1 MNPFA
6 LYQDIVAKV
15 SKKLELSQDLQQTL
29 LTPNAVHQ
37 ETLHITRDDESIVAL
52 PAYRVQFS
60 NARGPYKGGI
70 RFHPAADLDEVK
82 TLAALMAVK
91 TAVVGIPL
99 GGGKGGVV
107 VDPKKYSKR
116 EIQEI
121 SRAWMRAMAHVVG
134 VDKDIPAPDVYTTP
148 EIMGYMLDEYE
159 KTVGKSEPGVIT
171 GKPIALGGSKGRDTA
186 TSQGGAYVVLAL
198 CEKLDKKPS
207 ETTVAVQGFG
217 NAGYHI
223 ARILAD
229 EGFIVVAVS
238 DSQGGVYAKQGL
250 DIAQVANAKD
260 SSGSVTSYTGE
271 TIAKISNN
279 EILTCAC
286 DILIPAALN
295 DVITEANAKDV
306 QASIIVEL
314 ANGPITKE
322 ADGILYA
329 AGKTIIPDVLANAG
343 GVTVSYFEWV
353 QNRMQYYWDAPE
365 VFAKLKKIMDASFIT
380 IWDRATS
387 EKVSV
392 REAAYLVGI
401 ERIVEAL
408 RLRGQK

>member
-15 SKKLELSQDLQQTL
+15 STKLDLSEDLQQEL
-29 LTPNAVHQ
+29 LTANATHE
-37 ETLHITRDDESIVAL
+37 ETLRITRDDGSIDSL
-52 PAYRVQFS
+52 LAYRVQFS

-159 KTVGKSEPGVIT
+159 KAIGKSEPGVIT
-171 GKPIALGGSKGRDTA
+171 GKPIALGGSQGRDTA

-198 CEKLDKKPS
+198 CEKLGKKPS
-207 ETTVAVQGFG
+207 EMKVAVQGFG

-223 ARILAD
+223 ARLLAD
-229 EGFIVVAVS
+229 EGFGVVAVS
-238 DSQGGVYAKQGL
+238 DSQGGIYAKQGL
-250 DIAQVANAKD
+250 DIAKVANAKD
-260 SSGSVTSYTGE
+260 SNGSVTSYASDTV
-271 TIAKISNN
+271 TTISND
-279 EILTCAC
+279 EILTCDC
-286 DILIPAALN
+286 DILVPAALN
-295 DVITEANAKDV
+295 DVITESNAGAV

-314 ANGPITKE
+314 ANGPVTKE
-322 ADGILYA
+322 ADEMLYA
-329 AGKTIIPDVLANAG
+329 AGKIIIPDVLANAG

-365 VFAKLKKIMDASFIT
+365 VFAKLKKIMDTSFDA
-380 IWDRATS
+380 IWNRATS
-387 EKVSV
+387 EKVSL